1 MYNVLPAKEYC
12 SEDGYFNVSNRLP
25 EEYMPPDLGPKM
37 FISQGSNPDIKSC
50 TKLHCDMA
58 DAVNVMCF
66 SKTNSA
72 AAIWEIFASKD
83 LPKLR
88 AFVHKLN
95 KKRKRN
101 FGFDPIL
108 SESSYLDEDDLI
120 ELEKVTGVKPF
131 RFHQKPGDAV
141 FVPAGCAHQVQNI
154 TGSIKCAYDFL
165 SPETM
170 RESSLVTSHFQ
181 DIKLEDKL
189 QLKTTILYSWKSL

>member
-12 SEDGYFNVSNRLP
+12 SETGFFNVSNRLP
-25 EEYMPPDLGPKM
+25 VECMPPDMGPKM
-37 FISQGSNPDIKSC
+37 FISQGSDPKIQSR

-66 SKTNSA
+66 SKTDEA
-72 AAIWEIFASKD
+72 AAQWEIFASKD
-83 LPKLR
+83 LPTLR
-88 AFVHKLN
+88 TFVHKLN
-95 KKRKRN
+95 KKRQRN

-120 ELEKVTGVKPF
+120 ELEKGTGVKPF

-154 TGSIKCAYDFL
+154 HGSIKCAYDFL